1 MLLLASQVVQ
11 KIDDISLVRVFYR
24 HVHDDDDDDV
34 PKTNNIENE
43 KNNNDNDDNNNIIPE
58 LALSSR
64 LVVSSWVKK
73 AAQLLQEQWPR
84 QQENE
89 GNNTDEDEEDS
100 TDYYQKFIVHHDN
113 QSYPRYS
120 LACSYILIEE
130 GRRGSSQSYDGGDGD
145 GDGDDDDDDD
155 DDDTTK
161 PAIVL
166 GHGRLTEC
174 YETAG
179 GNAAAATYILI
190 DPIYRGKGYG
200 KLIMCLLEREVTSKE
215 RLGCQYHFIYLWCKI
230 NTVPFY
236 ERSGYLL
243 SQNRVSLQRPCLKKL
258 TATSVQTLEGILQR
272 RCRRIGTT
280 TTTTTTD
287 NNTVDETKNASNNIK
302 NKQTE
307 VLSDGNNTTTN
318 NNNVSMMTGY
328 NHHHGK
334 KKIET
339 VMLLSSRPK
348 DDNNRKNNKTHDT
361 NNSSLQ
367 DEPVDDD
374 VWLRKRLID
383 FCESSINISKQ
394 DRIDQ
399 MEKFI
404 VNHRQN
410 VPFTTTSTTTAA
422 TTTTTTGKT
431 IDIHNNNDKDW
442 KWSYRWNSHVPWQQ
456 QIGPSCGLT
465 AIRMVRDF
473 YYMSQQSR
481 QQQQKDDVDE
491 EQQEEQQ
498 EQYRADYGVG
508 NNNVKQRSNLHNP
521 EYNNNKNDVIYTNR
535 HKESESPSSSL
546 LVDAQERGYTQ
557 DGEMFDVEHL
567 RELLEDQLV
576 AVGGV
581 DFAVRTREVCSLAI
595 EEIDSTLRHG
605 GLWILPYDSNPRT
618 KLPSKLQGK
627 HAHWGILVGIL
638 YAERMK
644 AEPPTNI
651 TTTADARAEE
661 GEEGKMTV
669 MGESLQKK
677 TDYSCNWC
685 VQHSLSSQWS
695 IASMEDWVE
704 SNRQLISIN
713 DQKFIFLNNE
723 KDLNLKNK
731 IIQVLQ
737 RYQSNIYI

>member
-34 PKTNNIENE
+34 DVPKTNYINN
-43 KNNNDNDDNNNIIPE
+43 KKSNNDDDNNKIIPE
-58 LALSSR
+58 RSSLLSLSSSSHR
-64 LVVSSWVKK
+64 VVSSWVKK

-84 QQENE
+84 QQEDE
-89 GNNTDEDEEDS
+89 VKNTDEDKDEDEDS

-120 LACSYILIEE
+120 LACSYILIDE
-130 GRRGSSQSYDGGDGD
+130 GRQSSQSSH
-145 GDGDDDDDDD
+145 DDDDD

-161 PAIVL
+161 SALVL

-236 ERSGYLL
+236 ERIGYLH
-243 SQNRVSLQRPCLKKL
+243 SRNRVSLQRPCLKKL

-280 TTTTTTD
+280 TTD
-287 NNTVDETKNASNNIK
+287 NNTVDETNNASNNNVR

-307 VLSDGNNTTTN
+307 FALNGNNTTTS
-318 NNNVSMMTGY
+318 NNVSTMKGY
-328 NHHHGK
+328 NNHHGK

-348 DDNNRKNNKTHDT
+348 DNDNNRKNKTHNNE

-367 DEPVDDD
+367 QDEPVEDD

-404 VNHRQN
+404 VDYRHQN
-410 VPFTTTSTTTAA
+410 VPFITTSTLPPTTI
-422 TTTTTTGKT
+422 TTDKAME
-431 IDIHNNNDKDW
+431 IYNNNDW
-442 KWSYRWNSHVPWQQ
+442 KWSYRWNNHVPWQQ

-473 YYMSQQSR
+473 YYLSQQSR
-481 QQQQKDDVDE
+481 QQQQKYIVGDGDVDE
-491 EQQEEQQ
+491 EQ
-498 EQYRADYGVG
+498 YCADDGVY
-508 NNNVKQRSNLHNP
+508 NNNDKQRSSFHNTK
-521 EYNNNKNDVIYTNR
+521 YNNTKNDVLYTNR
-535 HKESESPSSSL
+535 HKESAAPSLSL

-576 AVGGV
+576 AVGGGGGN
-581 DFAVRTREVCSLAI
+581 FAVRTREVCSLAI

-638 YAERMK
+638 YAGRIQTEL
-644 AEPPTNI
+644 PTNI
-651 TTTADARAEE
+651 TTTADAKAEE
-661 GEEGKMTV
+661 EEDGKMTV
-669 MGESLQKK
+669 MGESLQEN

-713 DQKFIFLNNE
+713 DQKFTFLKNE

-731 IIQVLQ
+731 IIQVLP
-737 RYQSNIYI
+737 RY

>member
-11 KIDDISLVRVFYR
+11 KIDNISLVRVFY
-24 HVHDDDDDDV
+24 HANDDDV
-34 PKTNNIENE
+34 PKTNNNENKNE
-43 KNNNDNDDNNNIIPE
+43 KINIDDNNKIIPE
-58 LALSSR
+58 LVLSSHG
-64 LVVSSWVKK
+64 VVSSWVKK
-73 AAQLLQEQWPR
+73 VAQLLQEQWPR
-84 QQENE
+84 QKENE
-89 GNNTDEDEEDS
+89 GKNTDEDEDEDEDS
-100 TDYYQKFIVHHDN
+100 TDYYQKVIVHHDN

-120 LACSYILIEE
+120 LACSYILIDE
-130 GRRGSSQSYDGGDGD
+130 GPQSSQSF
-145 GDGDDDDDDD
+145 DDDDD

-161 PAIVL
+161 SALVL

-179 GNAAAATYILI
+179 GNAAAITYILI

-215 RLGCQYHFIYLWCKI
+215 RLGCQYHFIYLWCKV

-243 SQNRVSLQRPCLKKL
+243 SRNRVSLQRPCLKKL

-280 TTTTTTD
+280 TD
-287 NNTVDETKNASNNIK
+287 NTVDETNNASNNIR

-307 VLSDGNNTTTN
+307 IAFNGNNITN
-318 NNNVSMMTGY
+318 NNNVSTMTGY
-328 NHHHGK
+328 NNHHGT

-348 DDNNRKNNKTHDT
+348 DDSNRKNNKTHNE
-361 NNSSLQ
+361 NNSSLHQ
-367 DEPVDDD
+367 DEPVEDD

-394 DRIDQ
+394 DRLDQ

-404 VNHRQN
+404 VDYRQN
-410 VPFTTTSTTTAA
+410 VPFITTSTPPPPP
-422 TTTTTTGKT
+422 TTTTTDKAM
-431 IDIHNNNDKDW
+431 DIYNNNDW
-442 KWSYRWNSHVPWQQ
+442 KWSYRWNNDVPWQQ

-473 YYMSQQSR
+473 YYLSQQSR
-481 QQQQKDDVDE
+481 QQQQQKDGVGDVD
-491 EQQEEQQ
+491 EEQQ
-498 EQYRADYGVG
+498 EQYRADDGVY
-508 NNNVKQRSNLHNP
+508 NNNVKRRSSFHNTS
-521 EYNNNKNDVIYTNR
+521 YTNYNST
-535 HKESESPSSSL
+535 KDDESAAPSLSL

-576 AVGGV
+576 AVGGGK
-581 DFAVRTREVCSLAI
+581 FSVRTREVCSLAI
-595 EEIDSTLRHG
+595 DEIDSTLRHG

-638 YAERMK
+638 YAERK
-644 AEPPTNI
+644 KTEPPTNI
-651 TTTADARAEE
+651 TTTTNARAEE
-661 GEEGKMTV
+661 EDGKMTV
-669 MGESLQKK
+669 IGESLQKN

-713 DQKFIFLNNE
+713 DQKFTFLKNE

-731 IIQVLQ
+731 IIQVLP
-737 RYQSNIYI
+737 RY